1 MELKTERLVIREAS
15 YEDTKQISEQNNAN
29 SASNFLASLSEED
42 KQIIFKD
49 TDAVSNLLARFS
61 NSIGNGSSEI
71 YGAWKK
77 KTLIGFISLVNVDSG
92 TPEIQ
97 IEIAPK
103 YQNKGYGYEFLS
115 AVMEHLFEEQRF
127 SYVRYTVLPNNDA
140 SIALVKR
147 IGAFLQ
153 EPKSE
158 AEKMLIRTYHISRFS
173 MDAYQAHFFSNNHK
187 PELEKDEICGCF
199 CCGKIF
205 SPSEI
210 EEWIIVNNPCDKRGT
225 AICPHC
231 SVDSVIGESSGY
243 PITEEFMIA
252 MNKIWFNG
260 KM

>member
-1 MELKTERLVIREAS
+1 MELKTERLIIREAT
-15 YEDTKQISEQNNAN
+15 YEETKQISEQNSSN
-29 SASNFLASLSEED
+29 SASGFLASLSEDD
-42 KQIIFKD
+42 KAIIFKD
-49 TDAVSNLLARFS
+49 TDAVSELLTRFS

-77 KTLIGFISLVNVDSG
+77 TTLIGFISLVNVDSG

-127 SYVRYTVLPNNDA
+127 SCVRYTVLPNNDA
-140 SIALVKR
+140 SIALVKS

-158 AEKMLIRTYHISRFS
+158 AEKMLVRTYHISRLS
-173 MDAYQAHFFSNNHK
+173 MDAYQAHRCSNNHK
-187 PELEKDEICGCF
+187 PELEKDSICGCF

-243 PITEEFMIA
+243 PITDEFMKA
-252 MNKIWFNG
+252 MNTIWFDG
-260 KM
+260 IM